1 MPCARLRVEEN
12 SAQASAENLQSVSPL
27 FAEQANM
34 DNFTML
40 AGKAKLDDYTMLA
53 EQAKLDS

>member
-34 DNFTML
+34 DKFTML
-40 AGKAKLDDYTMLA
+40 AGKAKVDDYTMLA
-53 EQAKLDS
+53 E